1 MTLAKVIVLVLTIVM
16 AVTLVYGF
24 TQGDLSADGAVI
36 MSIPWGIVSLV
47 DVYVGFTLFSGWVVF
62 REPSRLRALLWV
74 ILIMVL
80 GSFIAGL
87 YTFLALQTSAGDWR
101 RFWLG
106 HRAEDAKR
114 EQ

>member
-16 AVTLVYGF
+16 GVTLAYGF
-24 TQGDLSADGAVI
+24 TQGDLSADGAI
-36 MSIPWGIVSLV
+36 LMSIPWGIVSLV
-47 DVYVGFTLFSGWVVF
+47 DVYVGFTLFSGWIVF

-80 GSFIAGL
+80 GSLIAAL
-87 YTFLALQTSAGDWR
+87 YAFLALQASAGDWR

-106 HRAEDAKR
+106 HRAQDA
-114 EQ
+114 